1 MSDSSANIG
10 EIAVNANLNLNTI
23 LGEAPVEVK
32 EMVSLSM
39 ALSACMAAQN
49 EVTAQQEKSLLE
61 LAVAVNEV
69 FKLAPP
75 ERSTMEAILAEESR
89 IEDTFTPLLARFGTA
104 SEKYQQAAAAS
115 QAALNHHATSQS
127 RNTGT
132 AQPALDP
139 DNYRANSL
147 SAVYEAVADALVLSI
162 QNAVATQQALN
173 TLGSPVV
180 ASAVNMILA
189 LAGDDPD
196 LAAAPPGA
204 G

>member
-10 EIAVNANLNLNTI
+10 EIAVNATLNLNTI
-23 LGEAPVEVK
+23 LREAPVEIK

-61 LAVAVNEV
+61 LAVAVSEV

-75 ERSTMEAILAEESR
+75 ERSTMESILAEESR
-89 IEDTFTPLLARFGTA
+89 IEDTFRPLLARFGAAT
-104 SEKYQQAAAAS
+104 EKYQQAAAAS
-115 QAALNHHATSQS
+115 QAALNHHEASQS
-127 RNTGT
+127 GDTGNT
-132 AQPALDP
+132 QSRFDP
-139 DNYRANSL
+139 DNYRASSL
-147 SAVYEAVADALVLSI
+147 SAVYHAVAEALVLAI
-162 QNAVATQQALN
+162 HNAVATQQALN
-173 TLGSPVV
+173 ALGSPVV

-189 LAGDDPD
+189 LEGDDPAV
-196 LAAAPPGA
+196 AAANPGP

>member
-10 EIAVNANLNLNTI
+10 EIAVNATLNLNTI

-61 LAVAVNEV
+61 LAVTVNEI

-75 ERSTMEAILAEESR
+75 ERSTMESILAEESR
-89 IEDTFTPLLARFGTA
+89 IEDTFKPLLARFGAA

-115 QAALNHHATSQS
+115 QAALNHHAASQS

-132 AQPALDP
+132 TELLLDP
-139 DNYRANSL
+139 DNYRASSL
-147 SAVYEAVADALVLSI
+147 SAVYQAVTEALVLSI

-173 TLGSPVV
+173 ALGSPVV

-189 LAGDDPD
+189 LAGDDPAV
-196 LAAAPPGA
+196 AAANPGA

>member
-1 MSDSSANIG
+1 MTDSSANIG
-10 EIAVNANLNLNTI
+10 EIAVNATLNLNAI
-23 LGEAPVEVK
+23 LAEAPVEIK
-32 EMVSLSM
+32 EMVALSM

-61 LAVAVNEV
+61 LALAVSEV

-75 ERSTMEAILAEESR
+75 ERTTMESVLAEESR

-104 SEKYQQAAAAS
+104 SEKYQQAAAIS
-115 QAALNHHATSQS
+115 QAALNHQAASQS
-127 RNTGT
+127 RDPGA
-132 AQPALDP
+132 AQNHFDP
-139 DNYRANSL
+139 DNCRARSL
-147 SAVYEAVADALVLSI
+147 GAVYQAVAEALVLSV

-189 LAGDDPD
+189 LAGDDPAV
-196 LAAAPPGA
+196 AARNPGA

>member
-10 EIAVNANLNLNTI
+10 EIAVNATLNLNTI

-61 LAVAVNEV
+61 LAVAVSEV
-69 FKLAPP
+69 FRLAPP
-75 ERSTMEAILAEESR
+75 ERSTMESILAEESR
-89 IEDTFTPLLARFGTA
+89 IEDIFTPLLARFGAA

-115 QAALNHHATSQS
+115 QAALNHHAASQ
-127 RNTGT
+127 RGNTGAT
-132 AQPALDP
+132 QTQLDP
-139 DNYRANSL
+139 DNYRASSL
-147 SAVYEAVADALVLSI
+147 GAVYQAVAEALVLSI

-173 TLGSPVV
+173 ALGSPVV

-189 LAGDDPD
+189 VTGDDP
-196 LAAAPPGA
+196 AAAENPGE

>member
-1 MSDSSANIG
+1 MTDSSANIG
-10 EIAVNANLNLNTI
+10 EIAVNATLNLNTI

-61 LAVAVNEV
+61 LALMVSEV

-75 ERSTMEAILAEESR
+75 ELTTMDSILAEESR
-89 IEDTFTPLLARFGTA
+89 IEDTFTPLLARFGAA
-104 SEKYQQAAAAS
+104 SEKYQQAAATS
-115 QAALNHHATSQS
+115 QAALNHHAASQS
-127 RNTGT
+127 RNPSAGQTHF
-132 AQPALDP
+132 DP
-139 DNYRANSL
+139 DNYRASSL
-147 SAVYEAVADALVLSI
+147 SAVYQAVAEALALSI

-173 TLGSPVV
+173 ALGSPVV

-189 LAGDDPD
+189 LAGDDPVV
-196 LAAAPPGA
+196 AAGNQDA

>member
-10 EIAVNANLNLNTI
+10 EIAVNATLNLNTI

-61 LAVAVNEV
+61 LALAVNEV

-75 ERSTMEAILAEESR
+75 ERSTLESILAEESR
-89 IEDTFTPLLARFGTA
+89 IEDTFTPLLARFGAA

-115 QAALNHHATSQS
+115 QAALNHHAASQS
-127 RNTGT
+127 RDTGT
-132 AQPALDP
+132 TQPHVDP
-139 DNYRANSL
+139 DNFRASSL
-147 SAVYEAVADALVLSI
+147 SAVYGAVAEALVLTI
-162 QNAVATQQALN
+162 QNAVATQQALSA
-173 TLGSPVV
+173 LGSPVL
-180 ASAVNMILA
+180 ASAVNMIMA
-189 LAGDDPD
+189 LAGDDPAV
-196 LAAAPPGA
+196 AAANPGA